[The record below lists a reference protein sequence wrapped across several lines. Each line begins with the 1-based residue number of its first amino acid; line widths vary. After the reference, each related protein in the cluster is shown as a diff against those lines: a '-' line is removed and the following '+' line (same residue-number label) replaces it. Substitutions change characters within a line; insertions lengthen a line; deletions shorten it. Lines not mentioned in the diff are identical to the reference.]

1 MSKMFIMKALVLVPL
16 LFVDRS
22 CSLAIGANKSDMHQ
36 LFTDLFSTYNKHVR
50 PVLHHDEITKVF
62 FEIALYNILSVHT
75 REQKLVTNTEMIMK
89 WEDHYLTWNPKD
101 YNDTHMIHVPY
112 TDIWYPDV
120 ILYNT
125 ADSNYRNGIINT
137 NAIISYTGEVELV
150 SHVMFQSTC
159 EVDIEWYPFDQQD
172 CKLHFASWT
181 YDMTKILLIQGPADL
196 SEYTPHPEFYL
207 EDFYSE
213 LKLAHD
219 PCCIN
224 PFSSKCTIKRNNGCH
239 LDRSYIIDGH
249 RRPIFV
255 DFGLLLFI
263 ESILEYPTSLMWCA
277 YQELP
282 LLFFQALLTF
292 LLPAESGEKVSLSTN
307 ALLAMMVFLMAMT
320 QDIPPTEQVPLIGKE
335 YLIVRAG
342 ISGTLMRHSIPVLE
356 YGDECIIPWSHL
368 PQVEPRGSLRGKLP
382 GRLIHIDPAVPS
394 DGRVTPNRT
403 SFKDDYQYRTVS
415 ALEGIQHLLQNRFS
429 DDFSSSSTSIHRME
443 WHYVCVVA
451 DKLFFIVFLIMF
463 IIFNIIILLSS
474 PHEAAFQYCPEG
486 PGTCPEG
493 WDAAFYGEQ
502 VEAGEGVDLPFPHG
516 LGGGEHM
523 AHGVG
528 GGEHMAHGLGGGEHM
543 AHGVGGGEHVPEGSH

>member
-1 MSKMFIMKALVLVPL
+1 MRGSLGLRRQCLSRHRGGSPLVVKLYC
-16 LFVDRS
+16 S
-22 CSLAIGANKSDMHQ
+22 HSLAIGANESDMHQ

-62 FEIALYNILSVHT
+62 FEIALFNILSVHT

-89 WEDHYLTWNPKD
+89 WEDHYLAWNPKD
-101 YNDTHMIHVPY
+101 YNNTHMIHVPY

-181 YDMTKILLIQGPADL
+181 YDMTKIQLIQGPADL

-224 PFSSKCTIKRNNGCH
+224 PFSTMIYHVQVQRRTMFAIFFFIMPGTIVNFC
-239 LDRSYIIDGH
+239 
-249 RRPIFV
+249 
-255 DFGLLLFI
+255 
-263 ESILEYPTSLMWCA
+263 
-277 YQELP
+277 
-282 LLFFQALLTF
+282 ALLTF

-320 QDIPPTEQVPLIGKE
+320 QDIPPTEQVPLIGK
-335 YLIVRAG
+335 YYG
-342 ISGTLMRHSIPVLE
+342 ICIAMLAINITCSVVTLRLHFSIGTPV
-356 YGDECIIPWSHL
+356 P
-368 PQVEPRGSLRGKLP
+368 
-382 GRLIHIDPAVPS
+382 
-394 DGRVTPNRT
+394 
-403 SFKDDYQYRTVS
+403 RTVS
-415 ALEGIQHLLQNRFS
+415 SVAQFLGRLLYVAPPEELKVKWSR
-429 DDFSSSSTSIHRME
+429 SSHRKNTL
-443 WHYVCVVA
+443 Y
-451 DKLFFIVFLIMF
+451 
-463 IIFNIIILLSS
+463 LL
-474 PHEAAFQYCPEG
+474 
-486 PGTCPEG
+486 
-493 WDAAFYGEQ
+493 
-502 VEAGEGVDLPFPHG
+502 DLR
-516 LGGGEHM
+516 LYYE
-523 AHGVG
+523 
-528 GGEHMAHGLGGGEHM
+528 
-543 AHGVGGGEHVPEGSH
+543 